1 MAKFPTFAA
10 PRTRRLRTGGAA
22 LGSDLIFKLVAD
34 HGPWVLLVF
43 FLLWRDIH
51 KDQATRSILDKNALV
66 LTEIATVI
74 RERMPRS

>member
-1 MAKFPTFAA
+1 M
-10 PRTRRLRTGGAA
+10 GG
-22 LGSDLIFKLVAD
+22 DLLFKLVAE

-43 FLLWRDIH
+43 FLLWRDLQ
-51 KDQATRSILDKNALV
+51 KDQATRAALDKNALV

>member
-1 MAKFPTFAA
+1 MAGAG
-10 PRTRRLRTGGAA
+10 RTRRWTTGGQAV
-22 LGSDLIFKLVAD
+22 GSDLFFKLAAD

-43 FLLWRDIH
+43 FLLWRDFQ
-51 KDQATRSILDKNALV
+51 KDQATRDVLDKNAVV